1 MDVQTTREEQALEK
15 KRKWQ
20 NQLHDSPQELG
31 FLLALILLFL
41 FFLIPNPV
49 YAHDETTVAR
59 FGSFIGG
66 LSHPILGLDHLLA
79 MLSVGIVSAQIGGK
93 AIWTVP
99 TTFVLLMAVGGLI
112 GLAGVGFSAVEF
124 GIALSVLALGLAI
137 LAKQTIPIALVML
150 AVGLFATFHGYAH
163 GAEMPSVAEPIKYAL
178 GFLTG
183 TAVIHI
189 AGVLIGDIPGHY
201 KYGSVVLRGIG
212 ALIAVFGVLFLFQI
226 I

>member
-1 MDVQTTREEQALEK
+1 MKNK
-15 KRKWQ
+15 KRNWQ
-20 NQLHDSPQELG
+20 RILFDNHWGPPLVFSNIFL
-31 FLLALILLFL
+31 FLLLPGTI
-41 FFLIPNPV
+41 

-66 LSHPILGLDHLLA
+66 LTHPILGLDHLLA

-99 TTFVLLMAVGGLI
+99 TTFVLVMAFGGLL
-112 GLAGVGFSAVEF
+112 GLAGVEFTAVEI

-137 LAKQTIPIALVML
+137 LVKQSIPIFLVL
-150 AVGLFATFHGYAH
+150 FAVGLFAIFHGYAH
-163 GAEMPSVAEPIKYAL
+163 GAEMPSVAEPLKYAL

-189 AGVLIGDIPGHY
+189 TGVLIGDIPGHY
-201 KYGSVVLRGIG
+201 KYGSAVLRGLG
-212 ALIAVFGVLFLFQI
+212 AVIALFGVLFLVQAI
-226 I
+226 